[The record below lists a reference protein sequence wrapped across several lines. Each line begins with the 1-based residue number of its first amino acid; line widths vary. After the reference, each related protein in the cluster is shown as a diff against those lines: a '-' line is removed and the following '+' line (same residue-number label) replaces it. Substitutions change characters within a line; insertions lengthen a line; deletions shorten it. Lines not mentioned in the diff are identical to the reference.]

1 MRCLRRGDAA
11 VFTSFSWGLH
21 MSTTSEPTYI
31 HPSKAHPSR
40 TTEAAVGGLRSS
52 WFYAH
57 TARAAALS
65 LWMGMSLASQSA
77 SAAVVLNTTVE
88 GWVQK
93 VSQAELRPVVEELS
107 GEKPATIGGQPY
119 TFSTNRF
126 SNGHVPG
133 SWNAPIDLAEQYLYE
148 HLVSYGL
155 TNVKYQLFPGNGNPM
170 SAPEGRNV
178 IAEITGKTK
187 PSEIV
192 VVGCHIDN
200 MNDLTWPNGR
210 APGADDNASGCSA
223 LLYLARNFVGHEFA
237 RTIRFAFFDAE
248 ENAPWTAEGYLFGSG
263 YYAYQAKAAGE
274 NIVAMIEA
282 DGLAYNP
289 TESAARVVEMHV
301 RKSSADP
308 GGGDLAIYN
317 LWRDVMTT
325 YKIDNITPR
334 KMDKCTT
341 STTCGSY
348 WSDNGAFWKWG
359 GYNAV
364 LLVEEEWVNHNP
376 NWHTAGDTIATFDW
390 TQYIQA
396 TRSLVALAAHQ
407 AGFIQ

>member
-1 MRCLRRGDAA
+1 MNPTYENRLSLVWSAFCRK
-11 VFTSFSWGLH
+11 SFSG
-21 MSTTSEPTYI
+21 TSVLLPFLL
-31 HPSKAHPSR
+31 
-40 TTEAAVGGLRSS
+40 VG
-52 WFYAH
+52 A
-57 TARAAALS
+57 
-65 LWMGMSLASQSA
+65 SLAPNTA
-77 SAAVVLNTTVE
+77 AAAVVLNETVAS
-88 GWVQK
+88 WVQK

-107 GEKPATIGGQPY
+107 GERATTIGGNSY

-133 SWNAPIDLAEQYLYE
+133 SWDAPIDMAEQYLYE
-148 HLVSYGL
+148 RLLSYGL
-155 TNVKYQLFPGNGNPM
+155 TQVKYQYFPGNGNPL

-192 VVGCHIDN
+192 VIGCHIDN
-200 MNDLTWPNGR
+200 MNDVTWPTGR

-223 LLYLARNFVGHEFA
+223 LLYLARNFVGHEFE
-237 RTIRFAFFDAE
+237 RTLRFAFFDAE
-248 ENAPWTAEGYLFGSG
+248 ENAPWTSEGYLFGSG
-263 YYAYQAKAAGE
+263 YYAYQARAANE

-289 TESAARVVEMHV
+289 TQSWGRIVEMHV
-301 RKSSADP
+301 RKSSADV
-308 GGGDLAIYN
+308 GGGDAAIYN
-317 LWRDVMTT
+317 LWREVLTT
-325 YKIDNITPR
+325 YDIGSITPR
-334 KMDKCTT
+334 KMEKCST

-364 LLVEEEWVNHNP
+364 LLVEEEWVNSNP
-376 NWHTAGDTIATFDW
+376 NWHTANDTVATFDW
-390 TQYIQA
+390 TQYVQA

-407 AGFIQ
+407 AGIIR